1 MEGPACRAAKFASS
15 SLPHFSW
22 LQRGRRVS
30 PTWDTYTY
38 IHTCKTYA
46 HTHTHNWAL
55 CLSRCFGR
63 LWSPTCAKRCP
74 FFFTLLCVRARLCV
88 LFWPRRVDV
97 QCEDYSGCRGMPG
110 WDRGGVRVTSCSTL
124 KYKVVHLFLL
134 QRLRCAVMN
143 NRASAEVRSHSVS
156 FLFLYTARY
165 EILYAAGLLTHVRL
179 FL

>member
-46 HTHTHNWAL
+46 HTHNWAL
-55 CLSRCFGR
+55 CLCRCFGR
-63 LWSPTCAKRCP
+63 LWSPTCAKRCL
-74 FFFTLLCVRARLCV
+74 FFLLYCVCVRVCACFSGHGVWMCSVRTT
-88 LFWPRRVDV
+88 VDA
-97 QCEDYSGCRGMPG
+97 EGCL
-110 WDRGGVRVTSCSTL
+110 DETGGVRVTSCSTL
-124 KYKVVHLFLL
+124 KYKVVHLVLL
-134 QRLRCAVMN
+134 RRLRCAVMN

-156 FLFLYTARY
+156 FLFLYPARY

>member
-1 MEGPACRAAKFASS
+1 MSCCQVCVFFFTAFLLVAERTARESYLG
-15 SLPHFSW
+15 H
-22 LQRGRRVS
+22 
-30 PTWDTYTY
+30 
-38 IHTCKTYA
+38 IHLHPYMQNIC
-46 HTHTHNWAL
+46 THTHITEHYASVAVLADCDHLPVQNA
-55 CLSRCFGR
+55 
-63 LWSPTCAKRCP
+63 AP
-74 FFFTLLCVRARLCV
+74 FFLLYCVCVRVCACFSGHGVWMCSVRTT
-88 LFWPRRVDV
+88 VDA
-97 QCEDYSGCRGMPG
+97 EGCL
-110 WDRGGVRVTSCSTL
+110 DETGGVRVTSCFTL

>member
-1 MEGPACRAAKFASS
+1 MDAEG
-15 SLPHFSW
+15 
-22 LQRGRRVS
+22 
-30 PTWDTYTY
+30 
-38 IHTCKTYA
+38 
-46 HTHTHNWAL
+46 
-55 CLSRCFGR
+55 CLDETG
-63 LWSPTCAKRCP
+63 
-74 FFFTLLCVRARLCV
+74 
-88 LFWPRRVDV
+88 
-97 QCEDYSGCRGMPG
+97 
-110 WDRGGVRVTSCSTL
+110 GGVRVTSCSTL

>member
-46 HTHTHNWAL
+46 HTHTHNRAL

-74 FFFTLLCVRARLCV
+74 FFFLLYCVCVRVCACFSGHGVWMCSVRTT
-88 LFWPRRVDV
+88 VDA
-97 QCEDYSGCRGMPG
+97 EGCL
-110 WDRGGVRVTSCSTL
+110 DETGGVRVTSCSTL

>member
-46 HTHTHNWAL
+46 HTHN

-63 LWSPTCAKRCP
+63 LWSPTCAKRCL
-74 FFFTLLCVRARLCV
+74 FSFLLYCVCV
-88 LFWPRRVDV
+88 CACFSGHGVWMYSVRTTVDA
-97 QCEDYSGCRGMPG
+97 EGCL
-110 WDRGGVRVTSCSTL
+110 DETGGFRVTSCSTV
-124 KYKVVHLFLL
+124 KYKVVHLVLL
-134 QRLRCAVMN
+134 RRLRCAVMN

-156 FLFLYTARY
+156 FLFL
-165 EILYAAGLLTHVRL
+165 
-179 FL
+179 

>member
-1 MEGPACRAAKFASS
+1 MPCCQVCVFFFTAFLLVAERTARESYLG
-15 SLPHFSW
+15 H
-22 LQRGRRVS
+22 
-30 PTWDTYTY
+30 
-38 IHTCKTYA
+38 IHLHPYMQNICT
-46 HTHTHNWAL
+46 HTHTHITEHYASVAVLADCDHLPVQNA
-55 CLSRCFGR
+55 
-63 LWSPTCAKRCP
+63 AP
-74 FFFTLLCVRARLCV
+74 FFLLYCVCVRVCACFSGHGVWMCSVRTT
-88 LFWPRRVDV
+88 VDA
-97 QCEDYSGCRGMPG
+97 EGCL
-110 WDRGGVRVTSCSTL
+110 DETGGVRVTSCSTL